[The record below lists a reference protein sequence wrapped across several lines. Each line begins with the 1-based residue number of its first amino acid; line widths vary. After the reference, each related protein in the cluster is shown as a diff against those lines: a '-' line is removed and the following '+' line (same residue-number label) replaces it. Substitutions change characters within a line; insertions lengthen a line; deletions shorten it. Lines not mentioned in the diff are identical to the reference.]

1 MATPSITQVASP
13 SASERKYAARKS
25 AMTIAANIA
34 AIVVCFIMVFPV
46 FTTLVLS
53 FKQQADVIRTPP
65 QLFPCDTPTETF
77 NIGAC
82 RFFTEGYQRIID
94 LQPAPGTLFGVEA
107 QGRIINTYLPN
118 TIFYSMFGGL
128 MVTVLAG
135 MSGYVFSRY
144 QFRGKQYLLIAILA
158 ITGIPLLTNLLAL
171 YQIVVDLRK
180 TTGPLFDQLVADGAL
195 TRDTSRTLRD
205 WQDRIVLVAIY
216 IGFFLP
222 LSIWIVKGF
231 FDAIPRELEEAA
243 FIDGASPLQAL
254 ARVITPLAM
263 PGLTAAFLLTFVSIW
278 NEFIANY
285 LIVGTSKQ
293 NLRGVIVGVF
303 DLTGVNLVNYQ
314 VLAAACVLVML
325 PVVGVFLFSRRT
337 FFKAMIEGAVKG

>member
-1 MATPSITQVASP
+1 MATPSVTRVATP

-25 AMTIAANIA
+25 AMSIAANIA
-34 AIVVCFIMVFPV
+34 AIVVCFIMIFPV
-46 FTTLVLS
+46 FSTLVLS

-77 NIGAC
+77 NIAAC

-94 LQPAPGTLFGVEA
+94 LQPKPGTLFGVEA
-107 QGRIINTYLPN
+107 EGRIINTYLPN
-118 TIFYSMFGGL
+118 TIFYAVFGGL

-135 MSGYVFSRY
+135 MAGYVFSRY
-144 QFRGKQYLLIAILA
+144 QFRGKQYLLIAVLA

-180 TTGPLFDQLVADGAL
+180 ATGPFFDQLVAGGSI
-195 TRDTSRTLRD
+195 TRDASRLLRD
-205 WQDRIVLVAIY
+205 WQDRIVLVGVY

-243 FIDGASPLQAL
+243 FIDGASPFQAL
-254 ARVITPLAM
+254 MRVITPLAM
-263 PGLTAAFLLTFVSIW
+263 PGLLAAFLLTFVSIW

-293 NLRGVIVGVF
+293 NLRGVIVGVY
-303 DLTGVNLVNYQ
+303 DLTGANLVNYQ

-325 PVVGVFLFSRRT
+325 PVILVFLFARRS
-337 FFKAMIEGAVKG
+337 FFQAMIEGAVKG